1 LSIAELWGAMA
12 PMGKIVVGLLAL
24 LSLYSLGVMIERS
37 RVLSR
42 TRNTS
47 DDFSEEIDRNVLDSG
62 VETVTER
69 ALAVASQGP
78 CALATVI
85 GAGLE
90 EYDLLKEEAQNRAVV
105 MEGVDEA
112 VGRSL
117 DSVVADLRTNLSGLA
132 TIVGIAPFLGLCG
145 TVLGLMDAFAGL
157 ESAGDFPKVVDGI
170 SAALA
175 TTVFGLFVAMPS
187 LWAYNYFMNRI
198 DVMALDLENTGARI
212 VSHVVRR
219 AIRQRLGGGGDAA
232 GSPATGSV

>member
-1 LSIAELWGAMA
+1 
-12 PMGKIVVGLLAL
+12 
-24 LSLYSLGVMIERS
+24 
-37 RVLSR
+37 
-42 TRNTS
+42 
-47 DDFSEEIDRNVLDSG
+47 
-62 VETVTER
+62 
-69 ALAVASQGP
+69 
-78 CALATVI
+78 
-85 GAGLE
+85 
-90 EYDLLKEEAQNRAVV
+90 

-219 AIRQRLGGGGDAA
+219 AIRQRLSHGATNPPSFPLQ
-232 GSPATGSV
+232 GSPEKHDAGPDAHRQRDPGTDDSPDGFRHAPASRPGRGRLTVPFLASTA